1 MYARGLFLRT
11 LAALALCSTAVSAQ
25 NGNGPVDRNWRR
37 PLASRNQAPLPLLFV
52 YLAPDSSRVLPRGQF
67 ALDVDF
73 DYSNIILEQKSDNDL
88 LRFDLEYLRTL
99 LSLRRG
105 FSGGFELRFSVP
117 IYVYYGGVLD
127 PLVNSFHETFG
138 FPNYLRSQTPY
149 GQVDL
154 QFQSGDRPFVGV
166 QDSAKGVGDISFEA
180 KKTILAQN
188 RYGLALRGSLE
199 LPTGDPESLG
209 GSGAT
214 DFGLGL
220 AFDRIGDRFGL
231 YANVNYHFLGESEHF
246 PTKDYLSFMAGAD
259 YRFKPRLAAL
269 LQADYLRPQ
278 LESDLRLLARA
289 AKQIAVGLRFR
300 HSDRFVYE
308 WRLVEDLSSH
318 SPDFTFAFQMG
329 IRWEGADH

>member
-1 MYARGLFLRT
+1 MYARGLILRT
-11 LAALALCSTAVSAQ
+11 LAALALCSAAVSAQ
-25 NGNGPVDRNWRR
+25 NGNGPVDTDWRR
-37 PLASRNQAPLPLLFV
+37 PLASRNQAPLALLFV
-52 YLAPDSSRVLPRGQF
+52 YLAPDTARVLPRGHLAF
-67 ALDVDF
+67 DVDF
-73 DYSNIILEQKSDNDL
+73 DYSNIILEQKSDTDL
-88 LRFDLEYLRTL
+88 LRLDLEYLRTL
-99 LSLRRG
+99 VSLRRG
-105 FSGGFELRFSVP
+105 FAGGIELRFSVP
-117 IYVYYGGVLD
+117 IYVYYGGFLD

-138 FPNYLRSQTPY
+138 FPNHLRAQTPY

-154 QFQSGDRPFVGV
+154 QYRAGDRPLVGV

-180 KKTILAQN
+180 KKTILARN
-188 RYGLALRGSLE
+188 RYGLALRGSIE

-209 GSGAT
+209 GNGST

-220 AFDRIGDRFGL
+220 AFDRIGDRFGI
-231 YANVNYHFLGESEHF
+231 YANMNYLFLGETEYF
-246 PTKDYLSFMAGAD
+246 PTKNSFSFMAGVD

-269 LQADYLRPQ
+269 LQADYVRPQ
-278 LESDLRLLARA
+278 LESDLRLLQRA

-308 WRLVEDLSSH
+308 WRLVEDLSSF